1 MTYGKKTG
9 GRKKGSRNKPKPSQE
24 MVERVLGPT
33 VADYF
38 DKGTFQKDLAEL
50 TAKERITV
58 MERYTNYVLPK
69 RQSTDMD
76 LRQEEKPSED
86 FIALL
91 ATLAENGGSAEAA
104 RITDND

>member
-1 MTYGKKTG
+1 MAYGKKTG

-24 MVERVLGPT
+24 MIERVLAPS
-33 VADYF
+33 VEEYF
-38 DKGTFQKDLAEL
+38 SGGTFKSDLAAL

-86 FIALL
+86 FLTLL
-91 ATLAENGGSAEAA
+91 AVMAENGGNAEAA
-104 RITDND
+104 RIKDND